1 MKIKWIDDKDNRIVL
16 PAPIGSDTGPMPRR
30 VIVRF
35 GLWRKE
41 VEASID
47 GDWPPNTIG
56 LSEAVR
62 PPFDWPESIP
72 YETAVKGRELRIG
85 PVIAFLAFRKKRQM
99 TIESLNEYK
108 DYFANYGSVSGLVY
122 ICAADGIRPSDKT
135 MEGYCYDP
143 GAKHNES
150 PWKYGVFP
158 YPDVVYRNIAL
169 KEPVYDELIATLG
182 ENMFNGYVFDRWEQ
196 WRWLSADP
204 RLRGHLP
211 YAEKLESLQNLD
223 RLLSL
228 YGPVELKPANN
239 RKARRFFKVERSGE
253 QYRFDDPAASETC
266 LRTKE
271 ETSVFVQRL
280 TTKRDYVVQQA
291 VPSNEGR
298 SVHLNVI
305 MRKNVSGCW
314 ECAGLFAG
322 GGTSNG
328 RDALKRAFRMNE
340 RELFLKTLE
349 ITDLCISACKTVERC
364 GGHYADLGVDLVV
377 DEHLKVWLSDIDPLP
392 DYRRSLVSLKDKQ
405 THLNLV
411 TAPFEYAKRLAGFGA
426 EH

>member
-1 MKIKWIDDKDNRIVL
+1 MHIRWIDDKDDRIFL
-16 PAPIGSDTGPMPRR
+16 PESAGNDAEPTPRR

-41 VEASID
+41 VEASVGD
-47 GDWPPNTIG
+47 GWPPNTIG
-56 LSEAVR
+56 LSEAVK
-62 PPFDWPESIP
+62 PSFDWPESIP

-99 TIESLNEYK
+99 TTVSLNEYK
-108 DYFANYGSVSGLVY
+108 DYFANYGSVRGLVY

-158 YPDVVYRNIAL
+158 YPDVVYRKIAL
-169 KEPVYDELIATLG
+169 KAPVYDELIATFG

-204 RLRGHLP
+204 RLSGHLP
-211 YAEKLESLQNLD
+211 YAEKLESPQNLD

-228 YGPVELKPANN
+228 YGAVVLKPAKN
-239 RKARRFFKVERSGE
+239 RKAKRFFKVERSGGN
-253 QYRFDDPAASETC
+253 YRFDGPAESETC

-271 ETSVFVQRL
+271 EMAEFVQRL
-280 TTKRDYVVQQA
+280 TTKQHYVVQQA

-305 MRKNVSGCW
+305 MQKNVSRCW
-314 ECAGLFAG
+314 ESAGFFAG

-328 RDALKRAFRMNE
+328 RDVLKKAYRMNE

-349 ITDLCISACKTVERC
+349 ITDLCVSACKTVERC
-364 GGHYADLGVDLVV
+364 GGHYADLGVELVV
-377 DEHLKVWLSDIDPLP
+377 DEHLKVWLTDIDPLP

-405 THLNLV
+405 THLKLV
-411 TAPFEYAKRLAGFGA
+411 TAPFEYAKRLAGFGT
-426 EH
+426 EP